1 MKAIRRIL
9 ALPSELRGLPLHPFL
24 FAAYAVL
31 FPLSNNLTEI
41 KPAIG
46 LRALLVSL
54 LVALVLLL
62 LARLASGNWERGALL
77 ATWGLVLFF
86 SYGHIHILLSQYTLQ
101 GIWFTRHRILMVLWG
116 LLFLGG
122 LLLALKKD
130 SLAQQWTPALNLVL
144 LALAMVPAYQI
155 GAYSYSQYRQAANH
169 NRNLLAALQADG
181 IHSIAS
187 QLQPPAKADLP
198 DIYYIIMDSYS
209 RADILQAK
217 YGYDNQPFL
226 DFLQNKGFY
235 IPQCA
240 RSNFPKTAL
249 SLSTSLNMDNLQNF
263 GKELIAAN
271 QPHDDFGIYARYSTV
286 RQTLHELGYQVIA
299 FKTGFSMIDFSD
311 ADIYY
316 YPPNQLDEAS
326 LLFPGINSFEGMLV
340 ETSLLTP
347 FQAQIDAYSLKA
359 THNKW
364 TDHFNLRQYSFEKLK
379 DVPAL
384 AGPKFVFAHLMA
396 THPPFVMDAQG
407 NFHIYPA
414 ELEADIR
421 DGYINSIEFAN
432 ARLEALIEQI
442 LARPGPQPVI
452 IIQGDHGFGD
462 SGAGVQILN
471 AYYLPDGGAA
481 RLYPTITPVNTFRVV
496 FDQYFGATLGLLPD
510 ASYELGD
517 QLYDFKP
524 DVDPN
529 PACR

>member
-1 MKAIRRIL
+1 MKTINRLL
-9 ALPSELRGLPLHPFL
+9 ALPLHPFL
-24 FAAYAVL
+24 FASYAVL

-54 LVALVLLL
+54 LAALILLL
-62 LARLASGNWERGALL
+62 LGRLVCGDWTRGALL

-86 SYGHIHILLSQYTLQ
+86 SYGHIHILLSQFTLQ
-101 GIWFTRHRILMVLWG
+101 GIWFTRHRVFMVLWG
-116 LLFLGG
+116 VLFLGG
-122 LLLALKKD
+122 LLLVKKKNER
-130 SLAQQWTPALNLVL
+130 SQQWTPALNLIM
-144 LALAMVPAYQI
+144 LALTVIPAVQI
-155 GAYSYSQYRQAANH
+155 GTYSYGQYRQTANQ
-169 NRNLLAALQADG
+169 NQRLLATLQADG
-181 IHSIAS
+181 IHSIAG
-187 QLQPPAKADLP
+187 QLKPPGKADLP
-198 DIYYIIMDSYS
+198 DVYYIIMDSYS
-209 RADILQAK
+209 RSDILQAK
-217 YGYDNQPFL
+217 YGYDNQSFL

-235 IPQCA
+235 IPQCS

-249 SLSTSLNMDNLQNF
+249 SLSTSLNMDYPQNF

-271 QPHDDFGIYARYSTV
+271 QPHDDFGVYARHSTV
-286 RQTLHELGYQVIA
+286 RQTLHDLGYQVIA

-316 YPPNQLDEAS
+316 NPPNQLNEAS

-347 FQAQIDAYSLKA
+347 FQAQIDAYSLRA

-384 AGPKFVFAHLMA
+384 PGPKFVFAHLMA

-414 ELEADIR
+414 ELETDIR
-421 DGYINSIEFAN
+421 DGYVNSIEYAN
-432 ARLEALIEQI
+432 LQLETLIEQI
-442 LARPGPQPVI
+442 LARPGPKPVI

-462 SGAGVQILN
+462 SGAGTQIMN
-471 AYYLPDGGAA
+471 AYYLPDGGET

-496 FDQYFGATLGLLPD
+496 FDQYFGGNLNLLPD
-510 ASYELGD
+510 QSYELGE

-524 DVDPN
+524 DIDPN
-529 PACR
+529 SACR

>member
-1 MKAIRRIL
+1 
-9 ALPSELRGLPLHPFL
+9 
-24 FAAYAVL
+24 VL

-54 LVALVLLL
+54 LAALVLLL

-86 SYGHIHILLSQYTLQ
+86 SYGHIHICLSQYTRQ
-101 GIWFTRHRILMVLWG
+101 GIWFTRHRVFMVLWG

-122 LLLALKKD
+122 LLLVLKKN
-130 SLAQQWTPALNLVL
+130 SRTQQWTPALNLVL
-144 LALAMVPAYQI
+144 LALAMLPAYQI
-155 GAYSYSQYRQAANH
+155 GAYSYSQYRQTANQ
-169 NRNLLAALQADG
+169 NRSLLAALQADG

-187 QLQPPAKADLP
+187 QLQVPAKADLP

-209 RADILQAK
+209 RADILQEK
-217 YGYDNQPFL
+217 YDFDNQPFL
-226 DFLQNKGFY
+226 DFLLSKGFY

-240 RSNFPKTAL
+240 RGNFPKTAL
-249 SLSTSLNMDNLQNF
+249 SLSTSLNLDYLQNF
-263 GKELIAAN
+263 GKDLIAAN
-271 QPHDDFGIYARYSTV
+271 RPYDDFGVYAKYSIV
-286 RQTLHELGYQVIA
+286 RQTLHALDYQVIA

-316 YPPNQLDEAS
+316 NPPNQLDEAA

-340 ETSLLTP
+340 ETSLLAP
-347 FQAQIDAYSLKA
+347 FQAQIDTYSLKA
-359 THNKW
+359 TRNKW
-364 TDHFNLRQYSFEKLK
+364 TDHFNMRQYSFERIKE
-379 DVPAL
+379 VPAL
-384 AGPKFVFAHLMA
+384 PGPKFVFAHLMA

-407 NFHIYPA
+407 NFHVYPA

-442 LARPGPQPVI
+442 LARPAPQPVI
-452 IIQGDHGFGD
+452 IIQADHGFGD

-471 AYYLPDGGAA
+471 AYYLPDGGAQ
-481 RLYPTITPVNTFRVV
+481 RLYPSITPVNTFRVV
-496 FDQYFGATLGLLPD
+496 FDQYFGANLGLLQD
-510 ASYELGD
+510 QSYELGD
-517 QLYDFKP
+517 PLYDFKP